1 MSEYIEMTESEF
13 AEFINEFDREE
24 LIDAQTELQKD
35 TELSKTI
42 RGKFIFLVGEKIR
55 ELNAVKK
62 TAQKNEPILVFC
74 VCHNTSPQGRLCEY
88 KMFVTRRDMG
98 EFTLECLA
106 QHRLASV
113 LSHYKVSEAH
123 YKELIE
129 ANIVEV

>member
-1 MSEYIEMTESEF
+1 MSEYIEMTEQEF

-35 TELSKTI
+35 TELPKAI